1 MKMERNVYEE
11 VQCAPPSEKYEE
23 SEIHTARG
31 NYHFQ
36 VCDSE
41 ARNEALVS
49 RKLPPEY

>member
-11 VQCAPPSEKYEE
+11 MQCAPLSEKYEE
-23 SEIHTARG
+23 IHMG
-31 NYHFQ
+31 NYHVQ

-41 ARNEALVS
+41 AQNLNEALVL